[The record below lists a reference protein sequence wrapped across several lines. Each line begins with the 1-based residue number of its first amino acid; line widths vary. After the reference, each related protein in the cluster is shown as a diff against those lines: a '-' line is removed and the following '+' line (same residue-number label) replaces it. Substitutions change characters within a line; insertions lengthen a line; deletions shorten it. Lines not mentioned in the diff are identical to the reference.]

1 MTGRMRMADMIR
13 FSVATVLGLAVA
25 FPLYYVVAGS
35 FFSIGEFSSYP
46 PTLFPRS
53 LSAINF
59 VRALRESMVAR
70 FMLNSLVVAS
80 VGSVMRIAIAASAAF
95 AVVFLT
101 FKGREVLFLL
111 ILGTMFLP
119 ADALML
125 ENYLLISRMGLID
138 SYAGIISVHLLAPV
152 QLFMLRQAYKSIPRE
167 LREAAMIDGSSDLD
181 FFLRIVV
188 PMTRPV
194 TLVLVLQSFV
204 SLWNAYLWPLLVTN
218 DSLMRTVQV
227 GITMLGYAESLDYGP
242 TFAAISLIVVPSVVL
257 FVSFRKRIVEGM
269 ASAAMG

>member
-1 MTGRMRMADMIR
+1 MADMIR

>member
-13 FSVATVLGLAVA
+13 FSVASVLGLAVV

-80 VGSVMRIAIAASAAF
+80 VGSAMRIAIAASAAF

>member
-13 FSVATVLGLAVA
+13 FSVASVLGLAVV

-80 VGSVMRIAIAASAAF
+80 VGSAMRIAIAASAAF

-167 LREAAMIDGSSDLD
+167 LREAAMIDGSSDLA

-194 TLVLVLQSFV
+194 MLVLVLQSFV

-227 GITMLGYAESLDYGP
+227 GITMLSYAESLDYGP

>member
-1 MTGRMRMADMIR
+1 MTGRMRMAEMIR
-13 FSVATVLGLAVA
+13 FSVASVLGLAVV

-53 LSAINF
+53 LSVINF

-80 VGSVMRIAIAASAAF
+80 VGSVIRIAIAASAAF

-257 FVSFRKRIVEGM
+257 LVSFRKRIVEGM
-269 ASAAMG
+269 ASAAME